1 MFELP
6 QISLKGHVSDEE
18 WQLRIDL
25 AACYRLAHYYGW
37 DDTIYTHISARLP
50 NSNEYLVNAFGLTF
64 DEITASN
71 LVKVNL
77 KGEILD
83 DTPYDINP
91 AGFTIHSA
99 IHEVRHDAECVIHL
113 HTNETIV
120 VASMECGLR
129 PVSQHA
135 MFPLSNIAYHSYE
148 GLAVNDQEKARL
160 QADLGHAHT
169 LMLPNHGA
177 LTLGPSI
184 GEAFMRWAD
193 LQRACEIQVMALSTG
208 QPLIAI
214 DPNILN
220 SVKEQQNK
228 VHTGSTGGQKSWP
241 AMLRLAYRID
251 PSFIE

>member
-6 QISLKGHVSDEE
+6 KLNLKDKVSPQE

-50 NSNEYLVNAFGLTF
+50 GKDEYLVNAFGLAF

-77 KGEILD
+77 QGEILAD
-83 DTPYDINP
+83 SPFEINP

-99 IHEVRHDAECVIHL
+99 IHEAREDAHCVIHL
-113 HTNETIV
+113 HTNETIAV
-120 VASMECGLR
+120 STMEGGLK
-129 PVSQHA
+129 PICQHA
-135 MFPLSNIAYHSYE
+135 MFPLSAIAYHDYE
-148 GLAVNDQEKARL
+148 GLAVNAEEKKRL
-160 QADLGHAHT
+160 QDDLGSAHT

-177 LTLGPSI
+177 LTLGPSV

-193 LQRACEIQVMALSTG
+193 LQRACEVQVMLLATN
-208 QPLIAI
+208 QPLIPIKQAI
-214 DPNILN
+214 LDT
-220 SVKEQQNK
+220 VKIQQNK

-241 AMLRLAYRID
+241 AMLRKVYRLD
-251 PSFIE
+251 PHFAE